1 MRLYHRTNIA
11 EAVEISR
18 TGFKDERWSF
28 DTRDRDG
35 DDVKRT
41 GVWLTDRPL
50 SETEGPRGDAQLEV
64 EVDLGD
70 ETLQAFEL
78 ADIFWDVRLFVVPAE
93 VLNPRARVR
102 ILEVDP
108 RTSWFHD
115 VRRAEEQG

>member
-11 EAVEISR
+11 EAVDISR

-50 SETEGPRGDAQLEV
+50 SEAEGPQGDAQLEV
-64 EVDLGD
+64 EVDLGE
-70 ETLQAFEL
+70 ETLEAFEL

-115 VRRAEEQG
+115 TRRAEEQG